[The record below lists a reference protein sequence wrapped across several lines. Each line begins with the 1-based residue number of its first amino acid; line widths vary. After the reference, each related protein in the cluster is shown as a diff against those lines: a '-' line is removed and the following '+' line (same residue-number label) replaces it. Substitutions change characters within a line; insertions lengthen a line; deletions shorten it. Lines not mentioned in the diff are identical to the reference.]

1 MKVLLDTNIVLD
13 YALERSQFAESAREI
28 IQMAYNNNIENLCGS
43 MKGMLSSSISFA
55 QDKQNEIDLE
65 NKKWKQ

>member
-1 MKVLLDTNIVLD
+1 
-13 YALERSQFAESAREI
+13 
-28 IQMAYNNNIENLCGS
+28 MAYNNNIENLCGS

>member
-28 IQMAYNNNIENLCGS
+28 IQMA
-43 MKGMLSSSISFA
+43 
-55 QDKQNEIDLE
+55 
-65 NKKWKQ
+65 